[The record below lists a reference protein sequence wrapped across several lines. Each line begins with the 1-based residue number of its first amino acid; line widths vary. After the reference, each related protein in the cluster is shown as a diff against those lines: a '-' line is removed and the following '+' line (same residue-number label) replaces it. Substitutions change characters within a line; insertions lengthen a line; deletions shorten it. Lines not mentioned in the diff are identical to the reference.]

1 MSRCPLNDE
10 WTSCS
15 GDLMNSVAILQE
27 KERSRKSLQEGTAK
41 PSAGSEVH
49 PRYPG
54 HVARGPNK
62 TAQIRA
68 PPAQKETAPSH
79 RTEANTKVQ

>member
-1 MSRCPLNDE
+1 MSRCSLNDE

-15 GDLMNSVAILQE
+15 GDLMNSVALQE

-41 PSAGSEVH
+41 PRAGSEVR

-54 HVARGPNK
+54 HVAREPNK

-68 PPAQKETAPSH
+68 PTAQKETAPSH
-79 RTEANTKVQ
+79 GTEANTKVQ